1 MSAEAVGRYM
11 PDIITLDDLAAMIS
25 ADTHGRRY
33 ETSPG
38 GALIVVPPP
47 DSLHAKI
54 ASRLVA
60 WLLTAGLS
68 VDQVLQ
74 VAGIRIPG
82 PAGDG
87 GRIPDVTVWSRP
99 PPDAVWLPVSDLLL
113 VIEIVSPGSEAID
126 QGVKVYEYAMAGIQR
141 YWTVARDA
149 AQTVTMH
156 RLGTDGA
163 YQIEA
168 KQPLAWLLQTNAANQ
183 QLGA

>member
-1 MSAEAVGRYM
+1 MSAEAVGRHM
-11 PDIITLDDLAAMIS
+11 PGTITLDDLAAMIS

-38 GALIVVPPP
+38 GALFVVPPP

-60 WLLTAGLS
+60 WLLTAGLP

-82 PAGDG
+82 PGGDA

-99 PPDAVWLPVSDLLL
+99 PPDAVWLPVRDLLL

-126 QGVKVYEYAMAGIQR
+126 QGVKVFEYATAGIPR
-141 YWTVARDA
+141 YWTVARDV
-149 AQTVTMH
+149 AQTVTMY
-156 RLGTDGA
+156 RIGADGV
-163 YQIEA
+163 YEVET
-168 KQPLAWLLQTNAANQ
+168 KQPLTWLLQTDATS
-183 QLGA
+183 LHLHG